1 MPHPHED
8 DLPALALGAR
18 DCHEAR
24 AIHTHLA
31 TCPGC
36 RAAMGT
42 YRAVV
47 SVLPYA
53 AEPQEPPAD
62 LKQRILSRIVQGGG
76 SQRATIIQATDS
88 LEGR

>member
-8 DLPALALGAR
+8 DLPALALGAL
-18 DCHEAR
+18 DCHEVR
-24 AIHTHLA
+24 AIRRHLA
-31 TCPGC
+31 ACPGC
-36 RAAMGT
+36 RAAVET

-47 SVLPYA
+47 NVLPYT
-53 AEPQEPPAD
+53 AEPQEPPVD

-76 SQRATIIQATDS
+76 SQRATIIQASNS

>member
-8 DLPALALGAR
+8 DLPALALSAL

-24 AIHTHLA
+24 ALYRHLA
-31 TCPGC
+31 ICPGC
-36 RAAMGT
+36 RAAMAT
-42 YRAVV
+42 YHAVV
-47 SVLPYA
+47 SLLPYA
-53 AEPQEPPAD
+53 AEPQEPPAE

-76 SQRATIIQATDS
+76 SQRATIIQASDS

>member
-1 MPHPHED
+1 MQHPHED
-8 DLPALALGAR
+8 DLPALALGAL
-18 DCHEAR
+18 DCNEMR
-24 AIHTHLA
+24 AIHKHLA
-31 TCPGC
+31 ICPGC
-36 RAAMGT
+36 QAAIGT

-47 SVLPYA
+47 SLLPYA

-76 SQRATIIQATDS
+76 PQLATITQASDS

>member
-1 MPHPHED
+1 MAHPHED
-8 DLPALALGAR
+8 DLPVLALGAL
-18 DCHEAR
+18 DGNEIR
-24 AIHTHLA
+24 ASHRHLA

-47 SVLPYA
+47 SLLPYA
-53 AEPQEPPAD
+53 AEPHKPPAD
-62 LKQRILSRIVQGGG
+62 LKQRILARIVLNDG
-76 SQRATIIQATDS
+76 SQSATITQASDS